1 VFIWRV
7 TAKAVLSD
15 SVSWTWWC
23 CSSRW

>member
-15 SVSWTWWC
+15 SVSWTW
-23 CSSRW
+23 